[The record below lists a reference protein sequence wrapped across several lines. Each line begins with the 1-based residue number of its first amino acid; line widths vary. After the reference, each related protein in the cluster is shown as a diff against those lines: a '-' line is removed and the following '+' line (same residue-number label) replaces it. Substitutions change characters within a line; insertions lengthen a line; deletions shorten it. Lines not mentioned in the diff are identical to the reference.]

1 MEIKTLNN
9 QECLQT
15 SWSPES
21 FISKKLSVL
30 QLGQYEWMTHKQDG
44 YRIVGKHFHLRLR
57 QIFIQ
62 LPNLKGTSQIIAK
75 SPKDYWLKCI
85 PSYIIALKT
94 KGPFSLWNAN
104 TCVLQLMIK
113 HIRNWGF
120 DNSNSYLI
128 QISSYHN
135 FIRWR

>member
-9 QECLQT
+9 RECLQT

-30 QLGQYEWMTHKQDG
+30 QSGQYEWMTHKQDG

-62 LPNLKGTSQIIAK
+62 LPNLKGTSQIICQVSK
-75 SPKDYWLKCI
+75 RLLVKVHSVIYLG
-85 PSYIIALKT
+85 LKT

-120 DNSNSYLI
+120 DNSYSYLI

-135 FIRWR
+135 FIRRR